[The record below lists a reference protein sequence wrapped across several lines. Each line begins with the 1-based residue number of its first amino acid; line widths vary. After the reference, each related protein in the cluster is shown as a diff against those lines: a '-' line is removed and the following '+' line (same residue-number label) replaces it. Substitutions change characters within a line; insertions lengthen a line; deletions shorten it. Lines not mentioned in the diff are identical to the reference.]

1 MCLIYIYTS
10 RPILHVHVC
19 YEYIHVLILIKVLYI
34 KVLSEIPILKSIEDE
49 AIMIVYIEFKNQR
62 MLQTEN
68 YNPPK

>member
-1 MCLIYIYTS
+1 M
-10 RPILHVHVC
+10 C